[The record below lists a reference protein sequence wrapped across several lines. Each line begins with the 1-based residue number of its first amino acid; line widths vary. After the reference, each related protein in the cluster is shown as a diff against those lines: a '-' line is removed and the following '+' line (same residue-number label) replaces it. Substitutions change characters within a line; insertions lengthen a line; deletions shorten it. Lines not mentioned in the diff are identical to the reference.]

1 MLSQALPMT
10 NECWDIQKY
19 KYVNNWPQLAQHIEQ
34 PETHTH
40 THTPTHMHKKSLF
53 LREIFVVMI

>member
-40 THTPTHMHKKSLF
+40 AHTHAHA
-53 LREIFVVMI
+53 